1 MEALIDHFLKCITD
15 ERKALFEEL
24 IQKRTKYLTVVLE
37 NIYQPLNASAVLR
50 SCDCFGIQDVHVIE
64 NYNEFKPDR
73 EVAMGASNWLT
84 VNRYDKNENNTLD
97 CIQSLKNKGYRIVA
111 TSPHNSQTDLINFDL
126 SKGKT
131 ALFFGTEV
139 EGLSDV
145 VLESADEYL
154 HIPMYGFTESFNLSV
169 SAAICLYEMRMKM
182 EKENIKWH
190 MTEDEKNQVLLDWLR
205 YSIDRSEIVEEDFL
219 KESFRVLS
227 D

>member
-24 IQKRTKYLTVVLE
+24 IQKRTTYLTVVLE

-139 EGLSDV
+139 EGLSDI
-145 VLESADEYL
+145 VLENADEHL

-190 MTEDEKNQVLLDWLR
+190 MTEDEKNQVLLNWLR

-219 KESFRVLS
+219 KNRLGC
-227 D
+227 

>member
-64 NYNEFKPDR
+64 NYNEFKADR
-73 EVAMGASNWLT
+73 EVAMGASNWLS

-145 VLESADEYL
+145 VLENADEHL

-169 SAAICLYEMRMKM
+169 SAAICLYEMRIKM

-219 KESFRVLS
+219 KNRF
-227 D
+227 

>member
-24 IQKRTKYLTVVLE
+24 IQKRTTYLTVVLE

-84 VNRYDKNENNTLD
+84 VNRYDKNENNTID

-126 SKGKT
+126 SKGKS

-145 VLESADEYL
+145 VLENADEHL

-182 EKENIKWH
+182 EKENINWK
-190 MTEDEKNQVLLDWLR
+190 MNEDEKDQVLLNWLR
-205 YSIDRSEIVEEDFL
+205 YSIDRSDIVEEDFL
-219 KESFRVLS
+219 RNRS
-227 D
+227 

>member
-1 MEALIDHFLKCITD
+1 MEELIDHFLKCITN

-84 VNRYDKNENNTLD
+84 VNRYDVNENNTLD

-131 ALFFGTEV
+131 ALFFGTEL

-145 VLESADEYL
+145 VLENADEHL

-182 EKENIKWH
+182 EKENIKWQL
-190 MTEDEKNQVLLDWLR
+190 TEDEKNQVLLNWLR

-219 KESFRVLS
+219 KNRLGC
-227 D
+227 

>member
-24 IQKRTKYLTVVLE
+24 IQKRTTYLTVVLE

-145 VLESADEYL
+145 VLENADEHL

-190 MTEDEKNQVLLDWLR
+190 MTGDEKNQVLLDWLR
-205 YSIDRSEIVEEDFL
+205 CSIDRSEIVEEDFL
-219 KESFRVLS
+219 KNRLGC
-227 D
+227 

>member
-1 MEALIDHFLKCITD
+1 MEALIEHFLKCITD

-73 EVAMGASNWLT
+73 EVAMGSSNWLT

-97 CIQSLKNKGYRIVA
+97 CIQSLKDKGYRIVA
-111 TSPHNSQTDLINFDL
+111 TSPHKTQTDLINFDL

-131 ALFFGTEV
+131 ALFFGTEL
-139 EGLSDV
+139 EGLSNL
-145 VLESADEYL
+145 VLENADEYL

-169 SAAICLYEMRMKM
+169 SAAICFYEMRMKM

-190 MTEDEKNQVLLDWLR
+190 MTKDEKNQVLLDWLR
-205 YSIDRSEIVEEDFL
+205 SSIDRSEIVEDDFL
-219 KESFRVLS
+219 KNRLWC
-227 D
+227 

>member
-1 MEALIDHFLKCITD
+1 MEALIDYFLKCITD
-15 ERKALFEEL
+15 ERKALFQEL

-50 SCDCFGIQDVHVIE
+50 SCDCFGIQDVYVIE

-84 VNRYDKNENNTLD
+84 INRYNKNENNTLD
-97 CIQSLKNKGYRIVA
+97 CIQSLKNMGYRIVA

-131 ALFFGTEV
+131 ALFFGAEV
-139 EGLSDV
+139 EGLSDL
-145 VLESADEYL
+145 VLESADEHL
-154 HIPMYGFTESFNLSV
+154 HIPMYGFTKSFNLSV

-190 MTEDEKNQVLLDWLR
+190 MTEDEKNQVLLNWLR

-219 KESFRVLS
+219 KNRLGC
-227 D
+227 

>member
-24 IQKRTKYLTVVLE
+24 ILKRTKYLTVVLE

-84 VNRYDKNENNTLD
+84 VNRYDMNENNTLD

-111 TSPHNSQTDLINFDL
+111 TSPHISQTDLINFDL

-131 ALFFGTEV
+131 ALFFGTEL

-145 VLESADEYL
+145 VLENADEHL

-182 EKENIKWH
+182 EKENIKWQ
-190 MTEDEKNQVLLDWLR
+190 MTGDEKNEVLLNWLR

-219 KESFRVLS
+219 KNRLGC
-227 D
+227 

>member
-15 ERKALFEEL
+15 ERKALFKEL

-64 NYNEFKPDR
+64 NYNEFKADR

-145 VLESADEYL
+145 VLENADEHL

-219 KESFRVLS
+219 KNRF
-227 D
+227 

>member
-1 MEALIDHFLKCITD
+1 MKALIEHFLKCITD

-145 VLESADEYL
+145 VLENADEHL

-219 KESFRVLS
+219 KNRF
-227 D
+227 

>member
-1 MEALIDHFLKCITD
+1 MKALIDHFLKCITD
-15 ERKALFEEL
+15 ERKALFKEL
-24 IQKRTKYLTVVLE
+24 IQKRTRYLTVVLE

-131 ALFFGTEV
+131 ALFFGTEL
-139 EGLSDV
+139 EGLSNL
-145 VLESADEYL
+145 VLENADEYL

-182 EKENIKWH
+182 EKENIKWQI
-190 MTEDEKNQVLLDWLR
+190 TKDEKNQVMLDWLR
-205 YSIDRSEIVEEDFL
+205 CSIDRSEIVEDDFL
-219 KESFRVLS
+219 KNRLWC
-227 D
+227 

>member
-111 TSPHNSQTDLINFDL
+111 TSPHNSQTDLIDFDL

-131 ALFFGTEV
+131 ALFFGTEL
-139 EGLSDV
+139 EGLSNL
-145 VLESADEYL
+145 VLENADEYL

-190 MTEDEKNQVLLDWLR
+190 MTKDEKNQVLLDWLR
-205 YSIDRSEIVEEDFL
+205 CSIDRSEIVEDDFL
-219 KESFRVLS
+219 KNRLWC
-227 D
+227 

>member
-24 IQKRTKYLTVVLE
+24 IQKRTTYLTVVLE

-73 EVAMGASNWLT
+73 EVAMGASNWIT

-97 CIQSLKNKGYRIVA
+97 CIQSLKNKGYKIVA

-145 VLESADEYL
+145 VLENADEHL

-190 MTEDEKNQVLLDWLR
+190 MTEDEKNQVLLSWLR

-219 KESFRVLS
+219 KNRLGC
-227 D
+227 

>member
-24 IQKRTKYLTVVLE
+24 IQKRTTYLTVVLE

-97 CIQSLKNKGYRIVA
+97 CIKSLKNQGYRIVA

-145 VLESADEYL
+145 VLENADEHL

-190 MTEDEKNQVLLDWLR
+190 MTEDEKNQVLLNWLR

-219 KESFRVLS
+219 KNRLGC
-227 D
+227 

>member
-64 NYNEFKPDR
+64 NYNEFKADK

-84 VNRYDKNENNTLD
+84 VNRYEKNENNTLD
-97 CIQSLKNKGYRIVA
+97 CIQSLKNRGYRIVA

-131 ALFFGTEV
+131 ALFFGTEL
-139 EGLSDV
+139 EGLSNL
-145 VLESADEYL
+145 VLENADEYL

-169 SAAICLYEMRMKM
+169 SAAICLYEIRMKM
-182 EKENIKWH
+182 EKENIKWQ
-190 MTEDEKNQVLLDWLR
+190 MTKDEKNQVLLDWLR
-205 YSIDRSEIVEEDFL
+205 CSIDRSEIVEDDFL
-219 KESFRVLS
+219 KNRLWC
-227 D
+227 

>member
-145 VLESADEYL
+145 VLENADEHL

-169 SAAICLYEMRMKM
+169 SAAICLYEMRIKM

-219 KESFRVLS
+219 KNRF
-227 D
+227 

>member
-131 ALFFGTEV
+131 TLFFGTEL

-145 VLESADEYL
+145 VLENADEHL

-182 EKENIKWH
+182 EKENIKWQ
-190 MTEDEKNQVLLDWLR
+190 MTEDEKNQVLLNWLR

-219 KESFRVLS
+219 KNRLGC
-227 D
+227 

>member
-24 IQKRTKYLTVVLE
+24 IQKRTTYLTVVLE

-145 VLESADEYL
+145 VLENADEHL

-190 MTEDEKNQVLLDWLR
+190 MTEDEKNQVLLNWLR

-219 KESFRVLS
+219 KNRLGC
-227 D
+227 

>member
-84 VNRYDKNENNTLD
+84 VNRYNKNENNTLD
-97 CIQSLKNKGYRIVA
+97 CIQSLKNNGYRIVA
-111 TSPHNSQTDLINFDL
+111 TSPHNSQTNLINFDL

-131 ALFFGTEV
+131 ALFFGTEL

-145 VLESADEYL
+145 VLENADEHL

-190 MTEDEKNQVLLDWLR
+190 MTEDEKNQVLLNWLR
-205 YSIDRSEIVEEDFL
+205 YSIDRSEILEEDFL
-219 KESFRVLS
+219 KNRLGC
-227 D
+227 

>member
-1 MEALIDHFLKCITD
+1 MEVLIDHFLKFITD
-15 ERKALFEEL
+15 ERKALFKEL
-24 IQKRTKYLTVVLE
+24 IQKRTTYLTIVLE

-84 VNRYDKNENNTLD
+84 VYRYDKNKKNTLD
-97 CIQSLKNKGYRIVA
+97 CIQSLKNKGYRIIA

-131 ALFFGTEV
+131 ALFFGAEV
-139 EGLSDV
+139 EGLSEL
-145 VLESADEYL
+145 VLENADEHLY
-154 HIPMYGFTESFNLSV
+154 IPMYGFTESFNLSV

-190 MTEDEKNQVLLDWLR
+190 MTEDEKNQVLLNWLR

-219 KESFRVLS
+219 KNRLRC
-227 D
+227 

>member
-24 IQKRTKYLTVVLE
+24 IQKRTTYLTVVLE

-97 CIQSLKNKGYRIVA
+97 CIQSLKDKGYRIVA
-111 TSPHNSQTDLINFDL
+111 TTPHNSQTDLINFDL

-145 VLESADEYL
+145 VLENADEHL

-190 MTEDEKNQVLLDWLR
+190 MTEDEKNQVLLNWLR

-219 KESFRVLS
+219 KNRLGC
-227 D
+227 

>member
-15 ERKALFEEL
+15 ERKALFKKL

-111 TSPHNSQTDLINFDL
+111 TSPHNSQTNLINFDL

-131 ALFFGTEV
+131 ALFFGTEL

-145 VLESADEYL
+145 VLENADEHL

-190 MTEDEKNQVLLDWLR
+190 MTEDEKNQVLLNWLR

-219 KESFRVLS
+219 KNRLGC
-227 D
+227 

>member
-24 IQKRTKYLTVVLE
+24 IQKRTTYLTVVLE

-111 TSPHNSQTDLINFDL
+111 TTPHNSQTDLINFDL

-145 VLESADEYL
+145 VLENADEHL

-190 MTEDEKNQVLLDWLR
+190 MTEDEKNQVLLKWLR

-219 KESFRVLS
+219 KNRLGC
-227 D
+227 

>member
-24 IQKRTKYLTVVLE
+24 IQKRTTYLTVVLE

-84 VNRYDKNENNTLD
+84 VNRYDKNENNTLY
-97 CIQSLKNKGYRIVA
+97 CIQSLKKKGYRIVA
-111 TSPHNSQTDLINFDL
+111 TSPYNSHTDLINFDL
-126 SKGKT
+126 SKGKS

-145 VLESADEYL
+145 VLENADEHL

-190 MTEDEKNQVLLDWLR
+190 MTEDEKNQVLLNWLR

-219 KESFRVLS
+219 KNRLGC
-227 D
+227 

>member
-1 MEALIDHFLKCITD
+1 MEELIDHFLKCITN

-84 VNRYDKNENNTLD
+84 FNRYDMNENNTLD

-131 ALFFGTEV
+131 ALFFGTEL

-145 VLESADEYL
+145 VLENADEHL
-154 HIPMYGFTESFNLSV
+154 HIPMYGFTESLNLSV

-182 EKENIKWH
+182 EKENIKWQ
-190 MTEDEKNQVLLDWLR
+190 MTEDEKNQVLLNWLR

-219 KESFRVLS
+219 KNRLGC
-227 D
+227 

>member
-15 ERKALFEEL
+15 ERKALFKKL

-73 EVAMGASNWLT
+73 VVAMGASNWLT

-111 TSPHNSQTDLINFDL
+111 TSPHNSQTNLINFDL

-131 ALFFGTEV
+131 ALFFGTEL

-145 VLESADEYL
+145 VLENADEHL

-182 EKENIKWH
+182 EKENIKWY
-190 MTEDEKNQVLLDWLR
+190 MTEDEKNQVLLNWLR
-205 YSIDRSEIVEEDFL
+205 YSIDRSEILEEDFL
-219 KESFRVLS
+219 KNRLGC
-227 D
+227 

>member
-1 MEALIDHFLKCITD
+1 MEALIDHFLKCITH

-24 IQKRTKYLTVVLE
+24 IQKRTTYLTVVLE

-111 TSPHNSQTDLINFDL
+111 TSPHNSQTGLINFDL

-131 ALFFGTEV
+131 ALFFGAEV

-145 VLESADEYL
+145 VLEKADEHL

-190 MTEDEKNQVLLDWLR
+190 MTEDEKNQVLLNWLR

-219 KESFRVLS
+219 KNRLGC
-227 D
+227 

>member
-24 IQKRTKYLTVVLE
+24 IQKRTTYLTVVLE

-50 SCDCFGIQDVHVIE
+50 SCDCFGIQDVHIIE

-97 CIQSLKNKGYRIVA
+97 CIQSLKNKGYRILA

-139 EGLSDV
+139 EGLSNV
-145 VLESADEYL
+145 VLENADEHL

-190 MTEDEKNQVLLDWLR
+190 MTEDEKNQVLLNWLR

-219 KESFRVLS
+219 KNR
-227 D
+227 

>member
-1 MEALIDHFLKCITD
+1 MEELIGHFLKCITN

-84 VNRYDKNENNTLD
+84 VNRYDMNENNTLD

-131 ALFFGTEV
+131 ALFFGTEL

-145 VLESADEYL
+145 VLENADEHL

-182 EKENIKWH
+182 EKENIKWQL
-190 MTEDEKNQVLLDWLR
+190 TEDEKNQVLLNWLR

-219 KESFRVLS
+219 KNRLGC
-227 D
+227 

>member
-15 ERKALFEEL
+15 ERKALFKEL

-97 CIQSLKNKGYRIVA
+97 CIQSLKNKGYKIVA

-126 SKGKT
+126 SKSKT

-139 EGLSDV
+139 EGLSDL
-145 VLESADEYL
+145 VLENADEHL

-182 EKENIKWH
+182 EKENIKWQ
-190 MTEDEKNQVLLDWLR
+190 MTEDEKNQVLLSWLR

-219 KESFRVLS
+219 KNRLGC
-227 D
+227 

>member
-24 IQKRTKYLTVVLE
+24 VQKRTKSLTIVLE

-145 VLESADEYL
+145 VLENADEHL

-182 EKENIKWH
+182 EKENIKWQ
-190 MTEDEKNQVLLDWLR
+190 MTEDEKNQVLLNWLR

-219 KESFRVLS
+219 KNRLGC
-227 D
+227 

>member
-1 MEALIDHFLKCITD
+1 MEALIDHFLKCITH

-24 IQKRTKYLTVVLE
+24 IQKRTTYLTVVLE

-145 VLESADEYL
+145 VLEKADEHL

-190 MTEDEKNQVLLDWLR
+190 MTEDEKNQVLLNWLR

-219 KESFRVLS
+219 KNRLGC
-227 D
+227 

>member
-24 IQKRTKYLTVVLE
+24 IQKRTTYLTVVLE

-111 TSPHNSQTDLINFDL
+111 TSPHNSQTDLINFNL

-131 ALFFGTEV
+131 ALFFGTEL

-145 VLESADEYL
+145 VLENADEHL

-190 MTEDEKNQVLLDWLR
+190 MTEDEKNQVLLNWLR
-205 YSIDRSEIVEEDFL
+205 YSIDRSEILEEDFL
-219 KESFRVLS
+219 KNRLGC
-227 D
+227 

>member
-24 IQKRTKYLTVVLE
+24 IQKRTTYLTVVLE

-84 VNRYDKNENNTLD
+84 VNRYDKNENNTFD
-97 CIQSLKNKGYRIVA
+97 CIKSLKNKNYRIVA

-126 SKGKT
+126 SKGKI

-145 VLESADEYL
+145 VLENADEHL

-190 MTEDEKNQVLLDWLR
+190 MTENEKNQVLLNWLR
-205 YSIDRSEIVEEDFL
+205 YSIDRSEIIEEDFL
-219 KESFRVLS
+219 KNRLGC
-227 D
+227 